1 MKTAIIEIK
10 NKSEEVFLKAF
21 FKKTRIRARI
31 VQKLEIEDS
40 VFAALIDEGMKTE
53 NVSEESVMK
62 VLGQK

>member
-10 NKSEEVFLKAF
+10 NKSEEKFLKAF

-62 VLGQK
+62 VLGKK